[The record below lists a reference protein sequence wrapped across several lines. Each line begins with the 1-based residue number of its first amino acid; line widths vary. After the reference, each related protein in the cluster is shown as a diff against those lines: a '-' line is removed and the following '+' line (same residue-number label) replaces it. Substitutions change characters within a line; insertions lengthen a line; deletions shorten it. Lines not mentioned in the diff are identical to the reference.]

1 MTLMLVSVT
10 RPKDAAL
17 ALAGGADIIDLG
29 DAPAEMVGATVAA
42 IAGRRPVSAA
52 AEPADILR
60 CPPGAIPASANA
72 LAILTGADPA
82 QIPRLAAAGFA
93 GALLDTGERRLLA
106 EITPAALRSFA
117 EACHAH
123 SLQAGFAGALEAPD
137 VPRLLVLE
145 PDILGFAFT
154 LGADALQEIRGLIP
168 QQGADTAEG
177 VDYSLLA
184 ARGHPIDP
192 TLTDR
197 IFVSDLI
204 VEARVGAYARERTTP
219 QRIRCAVEAVVIR
232 PPRQIRDMR
241 DVVSYDLIIDGIRM
255 LVQSGH
261 IALLETMAEQV
272 AAMVLAHPLVV
283 KVNVKLEK
291 LDTGSG
297 IVGVSIERVRA
308 AADTARI
315 RHPIVS
321 GG

>member
-1 MTLMLVSVT
+1 M
-10 RPKDAAL
+10 KY
-17 ALAGGADIIDLG
+17 
-29 DAPAEMVGATVAA
+29 
-42 IAGRRPVSAA
+42 SAA
-52 AEPADILR
+52 AMRLD
-60 CPPGAIPASANA
+60 AIVSVLDNS
-72 LAILTGADPA
+72 
-82 QIPRLAAAGFA
+82 GFA
-93 GALLDTGERRLLA
+93 TIANLALTVGVSEMTIRRD
-106 EITPAALRSFA
+106 LRQ
-117 EACHAH
+117 
-123 SLQAGFAGALEAPD
+123 LRKDGRI
-137 VPRLLVLE
+137 RLVH
-145 PDILGFAFT
+145 G
-154 LGADALQEIRGLIP
+154 
-168 QQGADTAEG
+168 
-177 VDYSLLA
+177 
-184 ARGHPIDP
+184 
-192 TLTDR
+192 
-197 IFVSDLI
+197 
-204 VEARVGAYARERTTP
+204 GAYARERTTP